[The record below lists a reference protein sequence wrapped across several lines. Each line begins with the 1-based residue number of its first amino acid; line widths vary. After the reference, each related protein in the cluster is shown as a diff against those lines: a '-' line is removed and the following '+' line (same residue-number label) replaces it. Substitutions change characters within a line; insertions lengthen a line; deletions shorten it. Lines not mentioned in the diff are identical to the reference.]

1 MTRTEILK
9 EMNRLANMLQELDG
23 DHKVERTISE
33 GMEVMKFTLNLNYSV
48 SYDKDEA
55 LEVAETINEDC
66 FQY

>member
-1 MTRTEILK
+1 MTRTEVLK

-33 GMEVMKFTLNLNYSV
+33 GMEAMNFTLNLSYSV